1 MHRSNTNVNTNC
13 NIEMRLQIS
22 HLPCDTAKDNGQQNH
37 LNSVEEA
44 SNTTIL
50 KSKQEHKRLLTETE
64 NDEDKQH
71 TNGIG
76 NYCCTS
82 SDDITIIGAVS
93 IIVNICLGA
102 GLLNF
107 PSTFGS
113 VGGIIGGILI
123 QLVLIPFISSTHL
136 ILAYCVDKKK
146 ASYSYQSAVSSILG
160 TKVKIIS
167 EVLLILFSLSTCITY
182 LVIIGDQSDEIII
195 GITGQ
200 QHQWYTNRK
209 FVMSII
215 STLFILPLSLLKNI
229 GSLRYSSI
237 LGTVAVINV
246 AIVVMIEF
254 FINDYHKRPIYQS
267 RISNWSQI
275 ASAFSTICFGFHC
288 HISSIPSYEKLRDRS
303 IKRFNLVIIIAMLVC
318 IVVYSITGSFGYMSF
333 GNSVNSDILLN
344 YGSSNILVTISRIMI
359 SINMVTSYPV
369 LHFCARQ
376 VVEELW
382 LNFRNLNDESAK
394 IHKKSRLI
402 IQTLSWFVVTL
413 SLSLF
418 VPNVGDIIAL
428 AGGFA
433 ALFIFVFPGF
443 CLIGLRYNFNRKY
456 HVACIC
462 YGSFLAILG
471 IFLFGMATTKAIY
484 DFSS

>member
-146 ASYSYQSAVSSILG
+146 TSYSYQSAVSSILG

-182 LVIIGDQSDEIII
+182 LVIIGDQSDES
-195 GITGQ
+195 ITGQ

-209 FVMSII
+209 FVMSIT

-229 GSLRYSSI
+229 GSLRYS
-237 LGTVAVINV
+237 
-246 AIVVMIEF
+246 
-254 FINDYHKRPIYQS
+254 S